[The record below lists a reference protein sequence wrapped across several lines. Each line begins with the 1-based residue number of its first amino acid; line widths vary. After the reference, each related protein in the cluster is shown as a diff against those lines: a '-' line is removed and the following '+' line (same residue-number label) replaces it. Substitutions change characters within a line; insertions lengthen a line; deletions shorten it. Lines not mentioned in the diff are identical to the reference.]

1 MHVAFPLP
9 PGLHLVQQLNG
20 VSGQQWLLTTRARS
34 ACCPYCRSVS
44 RRVHSRYLR
53 TLADLPS
60 GAETLCLRVWVRR
73 FFCGNPLC
81 HRRTFAEPLLDFAVR
96 SARRTERLRQAQ
108 TRVGQA
114 VGSRPGVRL
123 ANHLAMPTS
132 ATTLLRLE
140 KAAPLPLRSTPRVL
154 GVDDWAF
161 RKGHHYGTILYDLEQ
176 HQVVDLLP
184 DRTQETLAA
193 WLRAHPGVEIVSRD
207 RAEAYAAGIRQGAP
221 HAKQVTDRWHLVKNL
236 GQALEHLLEA
246 HRAALKQATQ
256 PPSTP
261 PAQETPEE
269 PETVPPS
276 SSSSLSRQQ
285 ARLQQEKQQR
295 RQSRVQRYDEVRT
308 LFAQGWNISAIAHHL
323 NLARK
328 TVRKLA
334 SSATFPE
341 RKERAARPC
350 QIDAFK
356 GHLHKRWQ
364 EGCHI
369 GATLYAE
376 IRQQGYSGSY
386 TMVRDYLN
394 TLRQQP
400 TPEQQQPRE
409 KVSQR
414 QVTMWCLRREAERTA
429 RQQTILTRLA
439 ETCEPFAKANTLA
452 QRFLVM
458 IRQHPRCD
466 QSEALRQWLTDAQ
479 SSEVAEMR
487 GFAISLQQDQAA
499 VEAGLSL
506 SWSNGPVEGS
516 NNRLKCIKRR
526 GYGRAH
532 FDLLRRRVLQPG

>member
-1 MHVAFPLP
+1 MRAPFPLP
-9 PGLHLVQQLNG
+9 PGLRIVHQLP
-20 VSGQQWLLTTRARS
+20 SPAQRQQWLLRTASRS
-34 ACCPYCRSVS
+34 ACCPDCRCVS
-44 RRVHSRYLR
+44 RRVHSRYRR
-53 TLADLPS
+53 TLADLPC
-60 GAETLCLRVWVRR
+60 GGEILGLRVLARR
-73 FFCGNPLC
+73 FFCRNPLC
-81 HRRTFAEPLLDFAVR
+81 HRTTFAEPLPDLAVR
-96 SARRTERLRQAQ
+96 YARRTERLRQAQ

-140 KAAPLPLRSTPRVL
+140 KAAPLPLRATPRVL

-176 HQVVDLLP
+176 HHVVDLLP
-184 DRTQETLAA
+184 DRTQDTLAA
-193 WLRAHPGVEIVSRD
+193 WLQAHPGVEIVSRD

-221 HAKQVTDRWHLVKNL
+221 DAKQVTDRWHLVKNL
-236 GQALEHLLEA
+236 GQALEHFLDT
-246 HRAALKQATQ
+246 HRAALKQAAQ
-256 PPSTP
+256 PPSAP
-261 PAQETPEE
+261 PSQETPEE
-269 PETVPPS
+269 PETVPP
-276 SSSSLSRQQ
+276 SSLSRQQ

-295 RQSRVQRYDEVRT
+295 RQSRVERYDEVQV
-308 LFAQGWNISAIAHHL
+308 LFAQGWTISAIAHHL
-323 NLARK
+323 NLSRK

-334 SSATFPE
+334 SSTIFPE

-356 GHLHKRWQ
+356 GHLRQRWQ
-364 EGCHI
+364 EGCHT

-376 IRQQGYSGSY
+376 IRQLGYSGGY
-386 TMVRDYLN
+386 TMVREYLN

-400 TPEQQQPRE
+400 TLEQQQLRE

-414 QVTMWCLRREAERTA
+414 QVTMWCLRREAERTV

-439 ETCEPFAKANTLA
+439 QSCEPFAKANTLA
-452 QRFLVM
+452 QRFLAM

-479 SSEVAEMR
+479 ASEVAEIR
-487 GFAISLQQDQAA
+487 SFATSLQQDQAA